1 MKQENRE
8 LPPQVTR
15 LAQRERE
22 IATFIYEEGACTAKD
37 LEPRI
42 SPPIS
47 NGALRSMLVRLVNK
61 GILRREWGKRGRGQQ
76 FVYVPS
82 ITPDEVRR
90 RAIRQLSD
98 LYFEGSLLTM
108 MMEVFDSLDRQDDI
122 AAARTKILMVG
133 AMQPTNAKLN
143 LAA

>member
-22 IATFIYEEGACTAKD
+22 IATFIYEAGACTAKD
-37 LEPRI
+37 IEPCI

-47 NGALRSMLVRLVNK
+47 NGALRSMLVRLVKK

-82 ITPDEVRR
+82 IMPEDVKR

-108 MMEVFDSLDRQDDI
+108 MMEVFESLDRQDEI
-122 AAARTKILMVG
+122 AAARTKILTVG
-133 AMQPTNAKLN
+133 AVPQPGGFN

>member
-1 MKQENRE
+1 VKQENRE
-8 LPPQVTR
+8 LPPQVAQ

-37 LEPRI
+37 IEPRI

-61 GILRREWGKRGRGQQ
+61 GVLRREWGKRGRGQQ

-82 ITPDEVRR
+82 ITPDEVKR
-90 RAIRQLSD
+90 RAIRQLSE

-108 MMEVFDSLDRQDDI
+108 MMEVFDSLDGQDEI

-133 AMQPTNAKLN
+133 GAPRPGAGLN

>member
-1 MKQENRE
+1 VKQENRG
-8 LPPQVTR
+8 LPPQVTG

-37 LEPRI
+37 IEPRI

-82 ITPDEVRR
+82 IMPDDVKR

-108 MMEVFDSLDRQDDI
+108 MMELFDSLDHQDEI

-133 AMQPTNAKLN
+133 AADQPGDGLN

>member
-22 IATFIYEEGACTAKD
+22 IATIIYQAGACTAKD
-37 LEPRI
+37 IEPCI

-82 ITPDEVRR
+82 IMPDDVKR

-108 MMEVFDSLDRQDDI
+108 MMEVFDSLDGQDDI
-122 AAARTKILMVG
+122 ATARARVLMVG
-133 AMQPTNAKLN
+133 GVPLPGAGLS

>member
-1 MKQENRE
+1 MKQENRD
-8 LPPQVTR
+8 LPPQVTC
-15 LAQRERE
+15 LAHRERE
-22 IATFIYEEGACTAKD
+22 IATLIYQAGACTAKD
-37 LEPRI
+37 IEPRI
-42 SPPIS
+42 FPPIS

-61 GILRREWGKRGRGQQ
+61 GILRREWGRRGRGQQ

-82 ITPDEVRR
+82 ITPDEVKR

-108 MMEVFDSLDRQDDI
+108 MMEVFASLDRQDDI

-133 AMQPTNAKLN
+133 VVPQPGAGLN